1 MAFGIGTNT
10 ELPNSGTFRGKLKE
24 AACSCWFTSTGSA
37 TPRMLKYVD
46 EDGVIRTLQ
55 NITVLQEEQKYY
67 NGIPTREYRCE
78 TEIEG
83 ISYSFLL
90 LFRPENCTWSLSF
103 GK

>member
-1 MAFGIGTNT
+1 MAFRIDTNMG
-10 ELPNSGTFRGKLKE
+10 LPDSGSYRGEIKE
-24 AACSCWFTSTGSA
+24 AACSCWFTSKGSA

-46 EDGVIRTLQ
+46 EEGIIRTLQ

-67 NGIPTREYRCE
+67 NGISTREYRCE

-83 ISYSFLL
+83 ICYPFVL
-90 LFRPENCTWSLSF
+90 LFRPENCTWSVSF